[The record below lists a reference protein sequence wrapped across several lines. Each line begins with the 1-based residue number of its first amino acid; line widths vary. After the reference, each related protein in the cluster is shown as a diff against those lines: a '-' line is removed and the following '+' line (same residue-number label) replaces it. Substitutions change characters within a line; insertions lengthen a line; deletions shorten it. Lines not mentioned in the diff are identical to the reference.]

1 MVARG
6 WLSIEAALSVG
17 MMCLLTW
24 RQLKG
29 AVPSGLVGL
38 PLECLGVPE
47 GDGTLT
53 GALYRLSGRGGFCL
67 AYRPGVRRFEL
78 PAWNQW
84 YWVGG
89 WEGDELVFSCWLRH
103 VLEE

>member
-1 MVARG
+1 MLARG
-6 WLSIEAALSVG
+6 CCHEAALSVAG
-17 MMCLLTW
+17 CAADL
-24 RQLKG
+24 RREAQCPRG
-29 AVPSGLVGL
+29 GGL
-38 PLECLGVPE
+38 PLECMALPE
-47 GDGTLT
+47 GDGTLDLVLCT
-53 GALYRLSGRGGFCL
+53 ACLDGVDFLSGVPAGGT
-67 AYRPGVRRFEL
+67 AVFEL